1 MAVWKKELI
10 KYLNSFVFE
19 KLNKKKVKKLLSLNT
34 CKYEI
39 PEGFTFPGGK
49 ITDVILGCRL
59 SSDDALTLVFPYAS
73 AQIHLNVIFDQDP
86 KVMLILSYKKNV
98 FELDEWNLFHLRYHK
113 KGKEVF
119 FLNFVLSLVIHL
131 YSCIS
136 IVTIF

>member
-1 MAVWKKELI
+1 LAVWKKELI

-73 AQIHLNVIFDQDP
+73 AQIHLDVIFDQDP
-86 KVMLILSYKKNV
+86 KVMLILSYKKM
-98 FELDEWNLFHLRYHK
+98 D
-113 KGKEVF
+113 
-119 FLNFVLSLVIHL
+119 LSLMNGICFI
-131 YSCIS
+131 YDI
-136 IVTIF
+136 TKRGRRIFS